1 MNLYILQ
8 GKEEKQNSF
17 GKMIQH
23 QVRTYVIA
31 ESEEIAKT
39 LVSFNVD
46 DIRIE
51 ASTEKEQFPRQN
63 LIIQK

>member
-17 GKMIQH
+17 GKMVQH

-31 ESEEIAKT
+31 ESKEIAKA
-39 LVSFNVD
+39 LVSFNVEH
-46 DIRIE
+46 IRIE
-51 ASTEKEQFPRQN
+51 ASTEKEQFPKQN